1 MSEEENNDGGGNPE
15 VDRQPCRF
23 FSIMN
28 NFTLQGLFGQEKY
41 TVPNVILQCI
51 LKTGKCEIQAKRIE
65 FDEQWRLG
73 QVGG

>member
-23 FSIMN
+23 FQLRIISLCRV
-28 NFTLQGLFGQEKY
+28 FFGQEKY
-41 TVPNVILQCI
+41 TVPNVLLQCI